1 MKVKV
6 YFCKHCG
13 YVHRIEKPIN
23 LCPKCHHF
31 MSEQKWEE
39 EDYIDYCN
47 KHFSSFEKYRNLQS

>member
-13 YVHRIEKPIN
+13 YAHRVEKIFN
-23 LCPKCHHF
+23 LCPKCYHF
-31 MSEQKWEE
+31 MTKQEWEE

-47 KHFSSFEKYRNLQS
+47 KNYLKFTE

>member
-13 YVHRIEKPIN
+13 YVHRIEKPVN
-23 LCPKCHHF
+23 LCPKCWHF
-31 MSEQKWEE
+31 MSEQGWEE

-47 KHFSSFEKYRNLQS
+47 KRFSSFGNI